1 MFAAAARPVNWR
13 RNLVALWIT
22 NFTGI
27 LGVTAMIPFVAFFLA
42 RDLGVHRPSELA
54 LWTGGAAASSGLG
67 QAMAGPVWGALG
79 DRFGRKPLLLRAVL
93 MGGAF
98 MILTSLSRS
107 PQELLLYRFAFGLL
121 AGPIPIAMAIVATET
136 PQVHVAPSLGILNSA
151 TALAAGI
158 GPALGAVIVGI
169 VDVRY
174 IFAVAGAGLLI
185 SSVFVITMVTESPRR
200 ARARDAQAPS
210 GPLRGALLGTV
221 VFILVALGIASAV
234 TTMVLPLVSLRFL
247 ELVPDRA
254 AAVTGIAFAISGVM
268 TAIAGAAFGS
278 ILSRLRYRRTAVGAA
293 FILGLA
299 VIAVAAFTNLPPVFA
314 AFAVYGFMQGLLLP
328 VISSVMAVEVPSRLH
343 STVFGMSASAAAL
356 GYTAGPLL
364 AGAVAASTSIAMA
377 LAFAGSLSVVLAVL
391 LGVRLREPVAPAS
404 VS

>member
-1 MFAAAARPVNWR
+1 VFAAAARPVNWR

-67 QAMAGPVWGALG
+67 QAIAGPVWGALG

-136 PQVHVAPSLGILNSA
+136 PQVHVARSLGILNSA

-174 IFAVAGAGLLI
+174 IFAVAGAGLLV
-185 SSVFVITMVTESPRR
+185 SSVFVITMVAESPRR
-200 ARARDAQAPS
+200 ARARDAEAPS
-210 GPLRGALLGTV
+210 GRFRGALLGTV

-278 ILSRLRYRRTAVGAA
+278 ILSRLRYRGRRRVHPWPRGHRRCGVHDPATR
-293 FILGLA
+293 LRRLRGLRLHA
-299 VIAVAAFTNLPPVFA
+299 GPVAAGDLERDGGRGAEPA
-314 AFAVYGFMQGLLLP
+314 
-328 VISSVMAVEVPSRLH
+328 SLH
-343 STVFGMSASAAAL
+343 
-356 GYTAGPLL
+356 
-364 AGAVAASTSIAMA
+364 
-377 LAFAGSLSVVLAVL
+377 
-391 LGVRLREPVAPAS
+391 RLRDERKRGRPRLYGRPVAGRRRRRIHIDRHGIGVCGKPLRGPCRPARRPIA
-404 VS
+404 